1 MKKLL
6 VLFFI
11 LLILTVFLSFVINYL
26 YIKHDKFG
34 DYSQIII
41 TGLISFIPFIP
52 LSTQKIKFRHC
63 FVLFFTTANITF
75 TPMFL
80 TGVNDIIKT
89 SIIFYTLLLS
99 IVFCR
104 NKNKFK
110 GAR

>member
-1 MKKLL
+1 MKRI
-6 VLFFI
+6 VILFFI
-11 LLILTVFLSFVINYL
+11 LLLFTIFLSAVINYL
-26 YIKHDKFG
+26 YIKYNKFG
-34 DYSQIII
+34 GYSQIII

-63 FVLFFTTANITF
+63 FVLFFITANIIF
-75 TPMFL
+75 TPIFL

-99 IVFCR
+99 VVFCR

-110 GAR
+110 GAT